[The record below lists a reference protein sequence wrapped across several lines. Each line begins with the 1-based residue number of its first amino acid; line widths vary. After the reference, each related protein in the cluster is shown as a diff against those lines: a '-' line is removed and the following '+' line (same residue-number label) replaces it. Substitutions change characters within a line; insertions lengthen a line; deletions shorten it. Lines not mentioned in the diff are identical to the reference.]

1 MSRRV
6 PIERLRNIGI
16 IAHID
21 AGKTTT
27 TERILYYTGL
37 IHRMGEVDEG
47 TAFTDYM
54 QQEKERGITIT
65 SAAVTCLWRDHQIN
79 IIDTPGHVDF
89 TAEVQRALRVL
100 DGAVVIFCGVAGVQP
115 QSEAVWHHAD
125 RYGVPRIAYVNKMDR
140 VGANF
145 ARTLTMMR
153 ERLGA
158 RPVAIQLP
166 LGEGDEFYG
175 VIDLIEQRAY
185 VFDPE
190 TYGARYEAVPI
201 PSEYQPKVESYRER
215 LLEAVA
221 ELEESL
227 LERYL
232 AGEELTPQEIR
243 AALRKGT
250 LQRQLVPVCC
260 GSSLRNIGVQLLLD
274 AVVDYLP
281 SPLDIG
287 PIRGYRP
294 DAAQGEATLVRLPED
309 EAPVAALCFKVLSDP
324 YVGRLTFI
332 RLYSGTIQQG
342 QSLLNP
348 GQGKQERIHK
358 ILRMYANR
366 REELTEARAGDIVA
380 IPGLRFSRTGDTL
393 CDPRHPIVFEPI
405 HFSPPVINQAIEAR
419 SAADQDRLLEALQR
433 FADEDPTFSYRIDQE
448 TGQILI
454 SGVGELHL
462 EILVVRLQREF
473 AIPVKVGRPY
483 VSYRETITQTVR
495 QEGKFVRAAQGGS
508 YSHYGH
514 VVLELSPGPRN
525 SGIVFENALSEP
537 CLPPAF
543 IPAIERAI
551 RDSAAVGPV
560 AGYPL
565 VDVHVRLVGGSYREG
580 ESSETDYQAAATLA
594 FREGLTRAKP
604 ILLEPIMMVE
614 VLTPEEAL
622 GDVLAD
628 LNARRGRI
636 EGIEVQG
643 AFHQVRAYVP
653 LAEMFGYVT
662 QLRSLTQGRGAYT
675 MLFSHYEP
683 VPQKV
688 VAGENV
694 LA

>member
-1 MSRRV
+1 MPRRV
-6 PIERLRNIGI
+6 PIERFRNIGI

-37 IHRMGEVDEG
+37 IHRIGEVDEG

-65 SAAVTCLWRDHQIN
+65 AAAVSCFWRDHQIT

-145 ARTLTMMR
+145 TRVLDMIR
-153 ERLGA
+153 QRLRA
-158 RPVAIQLP
+158 NPVPIHLP
-166 LGEGDEFYG
+166 LGEGEQFSG
-175 VIDLIEQRAY
+175 VIDLLDFVAY

-190 TYGARYEAVPI
+190 SYGARYEAIPI
-201 PSEYQPKVESYRER
+201 PEPYQAIAHTYRER
-215 LLEAVA
+215 LIESVA
-221 ELEESL
+221 EIDDRI

-232 AGEELTPQEIR
+232 AGDELPVELLR
-243 AALRKGT
+243 AAVREGT
-250 LQRQLVPVCC
+250 LQRRLVPVCC

-287 PIRGYRP
+287 PIQGY
-294 DAAQGEATLVRLPED
+294 ALNGEALSLSRPPED
-309 EAPVAALCFKVLSDP
+309 EAPVTALCFKVLSDP

-332 RLYSGTIQQG
+332 RLYSGTIRQG

-348 GQGKQERIHK
+348 GVGKQERVHK
-358 ILRMYANR
+358 VLRMYANR
-366 REELTEARAGDIVA
+366 REELSEAYAGDIVA
-380 IPGLRFSRTGDTL
+380 LPSLRFSRTGDTL
-393 CDPRHPIVFEPI
+393 CDPNHPILLEPI
-405 HFSPPVINQAIEAR
+405 HFSPAVINQAIEAR

-433 FADEDPTFSYRIDQE
+433 LADEDPTFHYWTDQE

-454 SGVGELHL
+454 SGVGELQL
-462 EILVVRLQREF
+462 EIIADRLQREF
-473 AIPVKVGRPY
+473 GIPTKVGRPY
-483 VSYRETITQTVR
+483 VSYRETITHAIR
-495 QEGKFVRAAQGGS
+495 QEGKFIRPGQGDS

-514 VVLELSPGPRN
+514 VVLELLPGSRN
-525 SGIVFENALSEP
+525 SGIVFENALPEP
-537 CLPPAF
+537 LLPPSF

-551 RDSAAVGPV
+551 RDAAAAGPV
-560 AGYPL
+560 AGYP
-565 VDVHVRLVGGSYREG
+565 VTDVHVRLIGASYREG
-580 ESSETDYQAAATLA
+580 ASSPTDYQAAATLA
-594 FREGLTRAKP
+594 FREGVAQAKP
-604 ILLEPIMMVE
+604 ILLEPVMSVE
-614 VLTPEEAL
+614 VLTPEEAV

-636 EGIEVQG
+636 ENITSQG
-643 AFHQVRAYVP
+643 AFYQIRAYVP
-653 LAEMFGYVT
+653 LAEMFGYVV

-683 VPQKV
+683 IPQKAM
-688 VAGENV
+688 AGERV

>member
-1 MSRRV
+1 MSRRT

-54 QQEKERGITIT
+54 EQEKERGITIT

-89 TAEVQRALRVL
+89 SAEVQRALRVL

-145 ARTLTMMR
+145 ARVLDMIR
-153 ERLGA
+153 QRLGA
-158 RPVAIQLP
+158 QPVAVHLP
-166 LGEGDEFYG
+166 LGEGDSFAG
-175 VIDLIEQRAY
+175 VIDLIEERLY

-201 PSEYQPKVESYRER
+201 PEEYRERAAHARER
-215 LLEAVA
+215 LLEVA
-221 ELEESL
+221 AEIDDTL

-232 AGEELTPQEIR
+232 AGEELSPADIR

-250 LQRQLVPVCC
+250 LQRQIVPVCC

-274 AVVDYLP
+274 AIVDYLP
-281 SPLDIG
+281 SPQDIG
-287 PIRGYRP
+287 PVRGYAVTNGSELSQMRP
-294 DAAQGEATLVRLPED
+294 PED
-309 EAPVAALCFKVLSDP
+309 HAPFAALCFKVLSDP
-324 YVGRLTFI
+324 YVGRLTFVRI
-332 RLYSGTIQQG
+332 YSGTLQPG
-342 QSLLNP
+342 QSVLNP
-348 GQGKQERIHK
+348 GVGKHERIHK

-366 REELTEARAGDIVA
+366 REELPEARAGDIVG
-380 IPGLRFSRTGDTL
+380 IPGLRWSRTGDTL
-393 CDPRHPIVFEPI
+393 CDPKHPLLFEPI
-405 HFSPPVINQAIEAR
+405 QFSPPVINQAIEAR
-419 SAADQDRLLEALQR
+419 SAADLERLLEALQR
-433 FADEDPTFSYRIDQE
+433 FADEDPTFSYRIDEE

-454 SGVGELHL
+454 SGVGELQL
-462 EILVVRLQREF
+462 EIIVDRLQREF
-473 AIPVKVGRPY
+473 GVAAKVGRPY
-483 VSYRETITQTVR
+483 VSYRETITRTVQR
-495 QEGKFVRAAQGGS
+495 EGRFSRPGQGGS

-514 VVLELSPGPRN
+514 VVIEVSPGERN
-525 SGIVFENALSEP
+525 SGVVFENSLTEP
-537 CLPPAF
+537 VIPPAF
-543 IPAIERAI
+543 IPAIERAL
-551 RDSAAVGPV
+551 RDAAAAGPL
-560 AGYPL
+560 AGYPV
-565 VDVHVRLVGGSYREG
+565 VDITIRLIGGSYRQG
-580 ESSETDYQAAATLA
+580 ESSEADYQAAAALA
-594 FREGLTRAKP
+594 LREALARAQP
-604 ILLEPIMMVE
+604 VLLEPIMLVE

-622 GDVLAD
+622 GDILAD
-628 LNARRGRI
+628 LSARRARI

-643 AFHQVRAYVP
+643 MFHQVRAHVP
-653 LAEMFGYVT
+653 LAEMFGYIT
-662 QLRSLTQGRGAYT
+662 QLRSLTQGRGSYT

-688 VAGENV
+688 VASERV
-694 LA
+694 SV

>member
-54 QQEKERGITIT
+54 EQEKERGITIT
-65 SAAVTCLWRDHQIN
+65 SAAVTCLWRGYQIT

-145 ARTLTMMR
+145 SRVLDMIR
-153 ERLGA
+153 QRLGA
-158 RPVAIQLP
+158 KPVAIHLP
-166 LGEGDEFYG
+166 LGEGDRFAG
-175 VIDLIEQRAY
+175 VIDLIEQRLY
-185 VFDPE
+185 IFDPE
-190 TYGARYEAVPI
+190 TYGARYEALPL
-201 PSEYQPKVESYRER
+201 PEEYRER
-215 LLEAVA
+215 VAEAREQLLEAVV
-221 ELEESL
+221 EVDDTL

-232 AGEELTPQEIR
+232 AGKELSPTEIR
-243 AALRKGT
+243 AALRQAT
-250 LQRQLVPVCC
+250 LQRRIVPVCC

-274 AVVDYLP
+274 AIVEYLP
-281 SPLDIG
+281 SPRDIG
-287 PIRGYRP
+287 PARGY
-294 DAAQGEATLVRLPED
+294 AVTNGSEATEIRPPED
-309 EAPVAALCFKVLSDP
+309 DAPFAALCFKVLSDP
-324 YVGRLTFI
+324 YVGRLTFLRI
-332 RLYSGTIQQG
+332 YSGSLQPG
-342 QSLLNP
+342 RSLLNP
-348 GQGKQERIHK
+348 RVGKHERLHK
-358 ILRMYANR
+358 LLRMYANR
-366 REELTEARAGDIVA
+366 REELPEAQAGDIIAV
-380 IPGLRFSRTGDTL
+380 PGLRFSRTGDTL
-393 CDPRHPIVFEPI
+393 CDPHHPLLFEPI

-419 SAADQDRLLEALQR
+419 SAADQERLLEALQR
-433 FADEDPTFSYRIDQE
+433 LADEDPTFGYRIDEE

-462 EILVVRLQREF
+462 EIIVDRLQREF
-473 AIPVKVGRPY
+473 GIPTKVGRPY
-483 VSYRETITQTVR
+483 VSYRETITRTVQ
-495 QEGKFVRAAQGGS
+495 QEGKFVRPGQGGS

-514 VVLELSPGPRN
+514 VVLELSPGERN
-525 SGIVFENALSEP
+525 SGIRFEHALTDP
-537 CLPPAF
+537 ILPPAF

-551 RDSAAVGPV
+551 RDAAAVGPV
-560 AGYPL
+560 AGYPV
-565 VDVHVRLVGGSYREG
+565 VDVTVRLIGGSYREG

-594 FREGLTRAKP
+594 FREGLARANP
-604 ILLEPIMMVE
+604 VLLEPIMLVE

-622 GDVLAD
+622 GDILAD
-628 LNARRGRI
+628 LSARRARI

-643 AFHQVRAYVP
+643 AFHQVRAQVP
-653 LAEMFGYVT
+653 LAEMFGYIT
-662 QLRSLTQGRGAYT
+662 HLRSLTQGRGSYT

-688 VAGENV
+688 VASERV
-694 LA
+694 SV